1 MKKIRLLM
9 IFTLILCCLSVLC
22 ACNDDISTLSAP
34 TDLEV
39 ELDTLTLTWGK
50 VEGSRLYTISIVTA
64 LFMLPHLF
72 LYSASL
78 E

>member
-50 VEGSRLYTISIVTA
+50 VEGSRLYTISIVTEGA
-64 LFMLPHLF
+64 EPKMVLKE
-72 LYSASL
+72 SS
-78 E
+78 EN